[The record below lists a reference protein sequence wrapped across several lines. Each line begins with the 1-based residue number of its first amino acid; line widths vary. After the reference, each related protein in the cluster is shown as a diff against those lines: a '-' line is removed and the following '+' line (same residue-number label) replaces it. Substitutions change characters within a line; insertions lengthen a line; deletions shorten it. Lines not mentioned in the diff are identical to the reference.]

1 MALIA
6 CFPHFAFTQS
16 QSQTNPG
23 QRIVYPMQ
31 GKDVTQ
37 QSADEQECY
46 GWSSGKTAWDP
57 QKEFAELQE
66 EYSESMA
73 AYAQTKGGAVKGA
86 AGGALMGLAIGAIAG
101 DAGKGAAIG
110 AAAGGGAGAIKSR
123 RGRKD
128 AESGFEE
135 AAEKF
140 EQEFSF
146 WDRHWV
152 ASMKGHQYAV
162 E

>member
-1 MALIA
+1 MA
-6 CFPHFAFTQS
+6 Q
-16 QSQTNPG
+16 
-23 QRIVYPMQ
+23 Y
-31 GKDVTQ
+31 Q
-37 QSADEQECY
+37 QS
-46 GWSSGKTAWDP
+46 T
-57 QKEFAELQE
+57 
-66 EYSESMA
+66 
-73 AYAQTKGGAVKGA
+73 GGAVKGA

-110 AAAGGGAGAIKSR
+110 AAAGGGAGAMRSR

-135 AAEKF
+135 AKEKF
-140 EQEFSF
+140 EQEFAF

-152 ASMKGHQYAV
+152 ACMKGHDYAV